1 MQYQSTRGAKLGGF
15 CDILLQG
22 LAPDGGLAMPSK
34 IPHIS
39 GKTLESWRELDY
51 ADLAYAVMHPFIG
64 DIPEDDLRAILRR
77 TYTTDAFGSAD
88 ITPLTRLGDSNT
100 YLLELSNG
108 PSLAFKD
115 IAMQFLG
122 NAMAYVLETRDARLN
137 ILGATSGDTGS
148 AAEYAMRGKERIN
161 VFMLSPHGR
170 MSLFQQAQMY
180 SLQDKN
186 IHNIAIEGV
195 FDDCQDLVKA
205 VNSDAAYK
213 AAHHIGAVN
222 SINWA
227 RVLAQSVYYFKA
239 WLALDLPAGSA
250 VNFCVPSGNFGNIY
264 AGYLAKQMGLPI
276 AHLIIATNEN
286 DVLYEAL
293 QTGHYRARPA
303 AEVEKT
309 SSPSMDIGKA
319 SNFERYLYNLSSNNA
334 AQTAARWK
342 TLAADGAIDLRPLMD
357 AIRASGFTAGRS
369 DHAARLA
376 TIRETYQ
383 VYNRLIDP
391 HTADGVYVAKHWRAE
406 NKSER
411 PLICLETALPA
422 KFEATV
428 REATGLR
435 APRPAQFEE
444 IEEAPR
450 RVTVMV
456 NDVSALKDYITAA
469 LA

>member
-239 WLALDLPAGSA
+239 WLALGLPAGSA
-250 VNFCVPSGNFGNIY
+250 VDFCVPSGNFGNIY

-286 DVLYEAL
+286 DVLII
-293 QTGHYRARPA
+293 TGPNMGPKRRSPRCLPMAKLA
-303 AEVEKT
+303 A
-309 SSPSMDIGKA
+309 SP
-319 SNFERYLYNLSSNNA
+319 R
-334 AQTAARWK
+334 TAAV
-342 TLAADGAIDLRPLMD
+342 M
-357 AIRASGFTAGRS
+357 SN
-369 DHAARLA
+369 A
-376 TIRETYQ
+376 TIR
-383 VYNRLIDP
+383 
-391 HTADGVYVAKHWRAE
+391 
-406 NKSER
+406 
-411 PLICLETALPA
+411 
-422 KFEATV
+422 
-428 REATGLR
+428 
-435 APRPAQFEE
+435 
-444 IEEAPR
+444 
-450 RVTVMV
+450 
-456 NDVSALKDYITAA
+456 
-469 LA
+469 

>member
-77 TYTTDAFGSAD
+77 TYTRDAFGSAD

-250 VNFCVPSGNFGNIY
+250 VDFCVPSGNFGNIY

-303 AEVEKT
+303 IEVEKT

-319 SNFERYLYNLSSNNA
+319 SNFERYLYNLSGNNA

-342 TLAADGAIDLRPLMD
+342 ALAADGAIDLQPLMD

-383 VYNRLIDP
+383 AYNRLIDP

-450 RVTVMV
+450 RVTVMA